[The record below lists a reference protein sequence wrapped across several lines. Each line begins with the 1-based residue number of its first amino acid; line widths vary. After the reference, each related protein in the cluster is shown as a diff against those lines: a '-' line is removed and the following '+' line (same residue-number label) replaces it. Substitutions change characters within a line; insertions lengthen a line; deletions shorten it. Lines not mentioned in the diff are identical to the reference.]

1 MLRKLRNYFTRSAE
15 VIEPRRAD
23 IRAIEPEED
32 APQRATAEETAGRQK
47 PPEAPHI
54 HPDAKEL
61 GKEHRGY

>member
-1 MLRKLRNYFTRSAE
+1 MLRKLRKYFTRSAE

-32 APQRATAEETAGRQK
+32 TPRRDVVEDRGGRRK
-47 PPEAPHI
+47 PPEALHI

-61 GKEHRGY
+61 GKEHRG